1 MLDASDSSEDCLNLL
16 DSLPPVNRK
25 SLEHLLRFLQVFS
38 REEVALVTRMDS
50 SNLAMVMA
58 PNLFRPMSDD
68 PRVLLDNSRREIN
81 FLSNL
86 IEHCDTSDAA
96 QYDPDFRVDQV

>member
-1 MLDASDSSEDCLNLL
+1 MVISD
-16 DSLPPVNRK
+16 
-25 SLEHLLRFLQVFS
+25 FS
-38 REEVALVTRMDS
+38 V
-50 SNLAMVMA
+50 AMVMA

-96 QYDPDFRVDQV
+96 HFRRCYDPFDASDSMNLDDA

>member
-1 MLDASDSSEDCLNLL
+1 MNQNERTNF
-16 DSLPPVNRK
+16 K
-25 SLEHLLRFLQVFS
+25 
-38 REEVALVTRMDS
+38 
-50 SNLAMVMA
+50 
-58 PNLFRPMSDD
+58 
-68 PRVLLDNSRREIN
+68 RREIN